1 MSDREIDNPRN
12 LFFLSAVDPFPD
24 AGEIDGRYRRCSFD

>member
-12 LFFLSAVDPFPD
+12 LFFLGAVDPFSA
-24 AGEIDGRYRRCSFD
+24 AGEIDGRYRRRSFD